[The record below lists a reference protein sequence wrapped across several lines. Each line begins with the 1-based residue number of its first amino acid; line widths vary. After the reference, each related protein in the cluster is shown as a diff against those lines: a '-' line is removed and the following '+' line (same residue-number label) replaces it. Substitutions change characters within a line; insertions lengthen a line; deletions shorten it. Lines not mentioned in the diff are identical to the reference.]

1 MRRNSALALLSALLV
16 LALCACGDSDAKQ
29 DETPT
34 VKIGVFEPL
43 SGQNGPGGKQ
53 EYLLPTIVD
62 GLLKC
67 SRANVKV
74 LESKDKWVGV
84 TYKEDKPVVVESIKE
99 LISSGKYPDRLYEMI

>member
-1 MRRNSALALLSALLV
+1 MNMW
-16 LALCACGDSDAKQ
+16 G
-29 DETPT
+29 
-34 VKIGVFEPL
+34 FEPEFFNELESGFREFLCNL
-43 SGQNGPGGKQ
+43 SEGGKQ